1 MYWLAIRN
9 QSVFMEG
16 LSRPWPVLVRPYLLY
31 IQVDATAAT
40 FAQGGVRTREPGA
53 SIREPGKKSG

>member
-1 MYWLAIRN
+1 
-9 QSVFMEG
+9 MEG

-31 IQVDATAAT
+31 IQMDATAAT
-40 FAQGGVRTREPGA
+40 FAQGGVRTREPCA